1 MATRSPIVKAKVE
14 MIEETRIKVR
24 SDIKVECKSRV
35 RGFFWVVWCRV
46 GGELGEEV
54 NESFRRFPLGKWL
67 WGGCCR
73 AVSGLVVLH
82 RFLVYMH
89 GVQEVKGSNPFGPII
104 FTRWGRGVCGEFK
117 VLENCAS
124 RVHK

>member
-1 MATRSPIVKAKVE
+1 M
-14 MIEETRIKVR
+14 
-24 SDIKVECKSRV
+24 
-35 RGFFWVVWCRV
+35 RGFFWVALCRV

-54 NESFRRFPLGKWL
+54 EERFAWIYRGEGVR
-67 WGGCCR
+67 GGCCR
-73 AVSGLVVLH
+73 IVSGLVVLH

-117 VLENCAS
+117 FLENCPS

>member
-1 MATRSPIVKAKVE
+1 MAKARVE
-14 MIEETRIKVR
+14 MMEETRMNVR

-46 GGELGEEV
+46 GGELGEEGD
-54 NESFRRFPLGKWL
+54 ESFRRFYRGGGVR
-67 WGGCCR
+67 GGCCR
-73 AVSGLVVLH
+73 AVACLVVLH
-82 RFLVYMH
+82 RFLGYMH

-104 FTRWGRGVCGEFK
+104 FTGWGRGVCGEFK
-117 VLENCAS
+117 VLGNFAS